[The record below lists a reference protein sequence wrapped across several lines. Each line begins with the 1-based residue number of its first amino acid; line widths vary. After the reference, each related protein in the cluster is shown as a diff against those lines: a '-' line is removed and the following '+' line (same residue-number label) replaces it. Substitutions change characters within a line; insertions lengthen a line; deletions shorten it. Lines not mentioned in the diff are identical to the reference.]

1 LAGFD
6 AKNIVVAILI
16 NCILVYTLLKDA
28 LWLEKI
34 LGEGILHV
42 LRKVFGLIL
51 LAISVKLFSE
61 NAVQLFT

>member
-1 LAGFD
+1 
-6 AKNIVVAILI
+6 
-16 NCILVYTLLKDA
+16 LKDA

-51 LAISVKLFSE
+51 LAISAKLFSE
-61 NAVQLFT
+61 NAVWLFT